1 MKKTWLFLI
10 FKFLVA
16 FIAMTLLF
24 TRLDVKEIR
33 LALQNPAHPAYI
45 WISLLL
51 LVPNLILQW
60 YRWHF
65 LLRSIEPTVRVVE
78 SAGSLFGGVL
88 MGFITPGRIGELG
101 RSLFLKKTDRWQ
113 AFGMAFIDK
122 LYSLV
127 VILVGG
133 IWGISLFVSYKFDYA
148 TFIVWPVFAIAFIVT
163 TAGIAV
169 TLHPQWIRMLLYN
182 LSLMLPRRDRMKRL
196 IESLDRISKKKART
210 LLVFSAL
217 LYTIYILQFCLL
229 ANAFQTVPWMT
240 ALIATTSTF
249 FTKTLL
255 PISLADLGIREGAA
269 VFFFQHYEIAKVT
282 AFNSSILLFSINVLI
297 PTFFGFLF
305 LLISWKNTSYS
316 HLS

>member
-1 MKKTWLFLI
+1 MNKTRLFLL

-16 FIAMTLLF
+16 LIAMTLLF

-33 LALQNPAHPAYI
+33 SALQNPAYPAYI
-45 WISLLL
+45 WISVTLLI
-51 LVPNLILQW
+51 PNLLLQW

-65 LLRSIEPTVRVVE
+65 LLCTIEPAVPVME
-78 SAGSLFGGVL
+78 SVGSLFGGVL

-101 RSLFLKKTDRWQ
+101 RSLFLKETDRWQ
-113 AFGMAFIDK
+113 AFGLAFIDK

-127 VILVGG
+127 VILIAG
-133 IWGISLFVSYKFDYA
+133 IWGVSLFLSYKFDYA
-148 TFIVWPVFAIAFIVT
+148 TFIVWPVFAIAFIIT

-169 TLHPQWIRMLLYN
+169 TLHPQWIRMMLYN

-196 IESLDRISKKKART
+196 IESLDNISKKRART

-229 ANAFQTVPWMT
+229 ANAFQPVPLMT

-255 PISLADLGIREGAA
+255 PISLADLGIREGAS
-269 VFFFQHYEIAKVT
+269 VFFFQHYGIAKVT

-305 LLISWKNTSYS
+305 VLMSWRNTQHS